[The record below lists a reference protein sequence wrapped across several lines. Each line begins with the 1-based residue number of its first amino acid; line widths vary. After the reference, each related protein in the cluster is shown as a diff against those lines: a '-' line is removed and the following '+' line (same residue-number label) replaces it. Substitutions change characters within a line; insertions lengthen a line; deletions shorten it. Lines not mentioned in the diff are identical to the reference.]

1 MLTASNL
8 PPREN
13 ETGDAGNSAN
23 RGSLEAFE
31 AAVEAGEET
40 GFQDGA
46 MRSHGGT

>member
-1 MLTASNL
+1 M
-8 PPREN
+8 REIQQIG
-13 ETGDAGNSAN
+13 EAW
-23 RGSLEAFE
+23 EAFE

>member
-1 MLTASNL
+1 MLTAPN
-8 PPREN
+8 PPRDCRLVWREIQ
-13 ETGDAGNSAN
+13 EIGDA
-23 RGSLEAFE
+23 LEAFR